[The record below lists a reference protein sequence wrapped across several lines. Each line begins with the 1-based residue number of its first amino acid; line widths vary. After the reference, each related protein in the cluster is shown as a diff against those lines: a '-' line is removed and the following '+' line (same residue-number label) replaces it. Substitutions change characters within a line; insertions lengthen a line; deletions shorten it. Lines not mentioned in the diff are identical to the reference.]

1 MKIKVEIDCS
11 PQEARKFLGLPD
23 LEPMQMSLLKQI
35 QAQIASAVPKMS
47 AEQLVKSW
55 VSLGQQG
62 YEEFQRLLREAAGGA
77 RKRGREGQ

>member
-1 MKIKVEIDCS
+1 MKINIEIDCS
-11 PQEARKFLGLPD
+11 AQEARKFLGLPD

-35 QAQIASAVPKMS
+35 QAQIASALPKMS

-62 YEEFQRLLREAAGGA
+62 YDEFQRLMREAAGG
-77 RKRGREGQ
+77 RKRGRESQ